1 MQHIL
6 AIFINNFI
14 NIIVNLYLQITKK
27 DDKNKR
33 YGNKIFPPTHVDLN
47 HPSSSTYETEAPY
60 NFFKHNLV

>member
-27 DDKNKR
+27 D
-33 YGNKIFPPTHVDLN
+33 KIRIKVMEIKYFHQLM
-47 HPSSSTYETEAPY
+47 SI
-60 NFFKHNLV
+60 